1 MKLTLASDKDFEA
14 VRAFYDHVIEH
25 TADIKKH
32 ARWIKGLH
40 PDDHSICEYIEQ
52 NAMYLLLDGERIAG
66 AMAITMFQ
74 TEDYHFVKWKMDAS
88 DDEVSVIH
96 ILAVN
101 PDYQGT
107 RIEKRMIEEAIRISR
122 AEGKLAC
129 RLDALASNL
138 PAHNLYQSKGF
149 VFRGKQHWYA
159 ENTGWTDFYLY
170 EYVL

>member
-1 MKLTLASDKDFEA
+1 MTTKHNTVNIGAALTAWLN
-14 VRAFYDHVIEH
+14 
-25 TADIKKH
+25 
-32 ARWIKGLH
+32 
-40 PDDHSICEYIEQ
+40 EYIEQ

-74 TEDYHFVKWKMDAS
+74 TEDYHSVKWEIDAK

-101 PDYQGT
+101 PNCQGNGVG
-107 RIEKRMIEEAIRISR
+107 KKMLNEAIRISR
-122 AEGKLAC
+122 ASGKLAC
-129 RLDALASNL
+129 RLDALASNI
-138 PAHNLYQSKGF
+138 PANHLYQSNGF

-159 ENTGWTDFYLY
+159 KNTGWTDFYLY